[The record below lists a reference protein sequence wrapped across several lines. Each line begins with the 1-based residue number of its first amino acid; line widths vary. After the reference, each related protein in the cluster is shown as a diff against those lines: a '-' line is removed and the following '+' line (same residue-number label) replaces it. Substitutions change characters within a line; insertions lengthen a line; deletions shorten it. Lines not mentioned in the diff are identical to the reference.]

1 MFIILFLSVLVHYVP
16 IALANDFDLALDED
30 QAVAHHLEVALHL
43 DGDLAHDKDFALDE
57 DQVKVALDLDGD
69 LAPVNLCNGATGCCG
84 TGKHHHRHFF

>member
-16 IALANDFDLALDED
+16 IALGLDFDLALDED
-30 QAVAHHLEVALHL
+30 QAVAHHLEVAPDHHLDLAHHLEVALHL
-43 DGDLAHDKDFALDE
+43 DD
-57 DQVKVALDLDGD
+57 D

>member
-1 MFIILFLSVLVHYVP
+1 MILVC
-16 IALANDFDLALDED
+16 
-30 QAVAHHLEVALHL
+30 QAVEEGDQVLLDLQRLRVEEDLEDAALIRPTL
-43 DGDLAHDKDFALDE
+43 DLEQVKVDE